1 METQLMA
8 RRRHS
13 FKGEQRNL
21 KHEGDDMFR
30 NRVESGG
37 DYVTAEAN
45 MWSVTVQ
52 QLNQPD
58 IIRLRDTDIHRSAG
72 LDDSAERFSWG

>member
-1 METQLMA
+1 MA

-58 IIRLRDTDIHRSAG
+58 IICLRDPDIHRSAG
-72 LDDSAERFSWG
+72 LDDSDERFSWG

>member
-1 METQLMA
+1 MA

-45 MWSVTVQ
+45 M
-52 QLNQPD
+52 
-58 IIRLRDTDIHRSAG
+58 
-72 LDDSAERFSWG
+72 